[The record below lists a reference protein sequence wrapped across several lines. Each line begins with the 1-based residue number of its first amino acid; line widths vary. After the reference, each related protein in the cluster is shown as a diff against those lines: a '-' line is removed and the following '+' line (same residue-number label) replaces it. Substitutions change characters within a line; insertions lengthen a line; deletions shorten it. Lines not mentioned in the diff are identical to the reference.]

1 MAELPS
7 PRSFGFGVAGGVAT
21 ITLDRPDVLNALT
34 FEVYRELTDLFYR
47 LRAEDR
53 VRAVVITGAGRAFCS
68 GGDVNDIIGEL
79 LKYDGPAL
87 LKFTRMTGE
96 LVANI
101 RKLRKPVIAA
111 INGTAAGA
119 GAVIGLACDLRVMAE
134 ASKFAFLFV
143 RVGLA
148 GADMGAAY
156 LLPRVIGFG
165 RATEI
170 LMLGDPVP
178 AARCLEIGLANRVV
192 PGDKVLAEA
201 QALATRLATG
211 PVFAHGMTKELLNHE
226 LAMSLDQAIE
236 AEAQGQQICM
246 QTKDFHEAFAAFVEK
261 REPRFEGR

>member
-1 MAELPS
+1 MIES
-7 PRSFGFGVAGGVAT
+7 RSFRFELAPSGVAT
-21 ITLDRPDVLNALT
+21 ITLSRPEVLNALT
-34 FEVYRELTDLFYR
+34 FEVYRELTDLFYQ
-47 LRAEDR
+47 LRREDA
-53 VRAVVITGAGRAFCS
+53 VRAVVLTGAGRAFCS

-79 LKYDGPAL
+79 LKYDGPQL
-87 LKFTRMTGE
+87 LAFTRMTGE

-119 GAVIGLACDLRVMAE
+119 GAVIALACDLRVMS
-134 ASKFAFLFV
+134 ASAKFAFLFV

-156 LLPRVIGFG
+156 LLPRVIGLG

-178 AARCLEIGLANRVV
+178 AERCEQIGLANRVV
-192 PGDKVLAEA
+192 PQDKVLDEA
-201 QALATRLATG
+201 RALAERLARG
-211 PVFAHGMTKELLNHE
+211 PTFAHGMTKELLNQEMH
-226 LAMSLDQAIE
+226 LSLDQAIE

-246 QTKDFHEAFAAFVEK
+246 QTKDFHEAFHAFVDK
-261 REPRFEGR
+261 REPKFEGR

>member
-1 MAELPS
+1 MNKTLHFTSELS
-7 PRSFGFGVAGGVAT
+7 ASGVLS
-21 ITLDRPDVLNALT
+21 ITLDRPDKLNALT
-34 FEVYRELTDLFYR
+34 FEVYRELTDLTYA
-47 LRAEDR
+47 LRRDDS
-53 VRAVVITGAGRAFCS
+53 VRAVIITGRGRAFSS
-68 GGDVNDIIGEL
+68 GGDVHEIIGPLVGYSGPEL
-79 LKYDGPAL
+79 LD
-87 LKFTRMTGE
+87 FTRMTGE

-119 GAVIGLACDLRVMAE
+119 GAVIALAADLRVMADN
-134 ASKFAFLFV
+134 AKFAFLFV

-156 LLPRVIGFG
+156 LLPRVIGLG

-178 AARCLEIGLANRVV
+178 AAECERIGLANRVV
-192 PGDKVLAEA
+192 PAEQVVDTAMALAE
-201 QALATRLATG
+201 RLAAG
-211 PVFAHGMTKELLNHE
+211 PTFAHGMTKELLNQE

-246 QTKDFHEAFAAFVEK
+246 QTHDFKEAYQAFVARRPASFK
-261 REPRFEGR
+261 GR